1 MKIKSV
7 IAGIVAAAAMSSV
20 CVCSFADE
28 ANDEILLA
36 AVPSDKAA
44 AHGAEA
50 ETAEAKSQSGTGVE
64 GVAAVFGTIVLAGA
78 AVVISRKKA

>member
-7 IAGIVAAAAMSSV
+7 IAGIVAAAAMSCAAV
-20 CVCSFADE
+20 CACADE
-28 ANDEILLA
+28 ANAEILLA
-36 AVPSDKAA
+36 AVPSDKATA
-44 AHGAEA
+44 RGAET
-50 ETAEAKSQSGTGVE
+50 ETAEAKSHSGTGIE

>member
-7 IAGIVAAAAMSSV
+7 LAGIAAAAVMSCGSV
-20 CVCSFADE
+20 CAFADE
-28 ANDEILLA
+28 ANDEMLLA

-44 AHGAEA
+44 ARNAET
-50 ETAEAKSQSGTGVE
+50 ETAETKSHSGTGVE

-78 AVVISRKKA
+78 AVAISRKKA